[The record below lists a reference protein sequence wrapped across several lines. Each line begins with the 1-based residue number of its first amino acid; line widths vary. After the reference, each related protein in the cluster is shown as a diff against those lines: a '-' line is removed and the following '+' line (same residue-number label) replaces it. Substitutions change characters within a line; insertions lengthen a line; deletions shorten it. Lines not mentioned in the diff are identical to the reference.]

1 MSRESRPQDL
11 WTTKALRRSPR
22 WITVLVAVLSAA
34 AALLSVPLTAAPAHA
49 VNGDG
54 TSRFASYNMRGS
66 DNGGRWDSELVELVR
81 RNPVV
86 ALQEAGSGPP
96 PPGPQLQ
103 NNFER
108 LRLHRTRPY
117 NQPDVVTVTRWPLG
131 SEGRGESR
139 FVYFL
144 QTDPRRIT
152 GTSQDTWDGGRV
164 NLATVTDARADEV
177 EVIENPSYDPD
188 PNAPNNRYRARPLLG
203 LRFGNTWYWNIHAR
217 GEDVVEHNGRPGLLD
232 ELRDFA
238 ARPAQRGRSWVL
250 AGDFNRD
257 ILNRTDSDARDRTLH
272 LRADETLLRTNRP
285 TYIDG
290 DRPSELD
297 YAITHGL
304 PGGFRATVPRGAGSD
319 HAEVHYARTALPDQG
334 PTPSH
339 TYSAALGTITGNQMQ
354 LNPNGTFGVGP
365 ADFGSSQT
373 FRQNTTGAGAHT
385 LQAGARGCVSVASAV
400 RRDVSDARI
409 VAGPCDDPR
418 AQWTITDPRPDPQ
431 WNEDNGGPQ
440 LWRNVA
446 FPTLCLTPSNRQ
458 VTATACSADD
468 VSQRWWSSAVG
479 LPKDWPT
486 TADNVRLESAFM
498 GGRLRRSGSVPGT
511 GVYTQPAPPWWWW
524 IYWLAYERK
533 DYGWNIQQIE
543 PSDNLVRFQ
552 SLDGDNRCLGV
563 LSERA
568 PSGTDAV
575 LRTCDDARGFDA
587 AGQRWL
593 AETYA
598 DGTIR
603 YRNEAD
609 HLCLLAPDA
618 THGNVT
624 LASCNDTLAQRWKV
638 ETP

>member
-1 MSRESRPQDL
+1 MSRESRPQL
-11 WTTKALRRSPR
+11 LRTPKASRRSPR
-22 WITVLVAVLSAA
+22 WITALVAVLSAA
-34 AALLSVPLTAAPAHA
+34 AALLSVPLSAAPAHA
-49 VNGDG
+49 VNRDG
-54 TSRFASYNMRGS
+54 TSPFTSYNMRGS
-66 DNGGRWDSELVELVR
+66 DNGGRWDSELRELVR
-81 RNPVV
+81 QNPVV

-96 PPGPQLQ
+96 EPSPQLQ
-103 NNFER
+103 NRFESIP
-108 LRLHRTRPY
+108 LNRTRPH
-117 NQPDVVTVTRWPLG
+117 NQPNTVTLTRWPLG
-131 SEGRGESR
+131 TGSRGEDR
-139 FVYFL
+139 WVYFL

-164 NLATVTDARADEV
+164 NLATVTDARADAV
-177 EVIENPSYDPD
+177 EVLDNPSYDPN

-203 LRFGNTWYWNIHAR
+203 LRFGNTWYWNIHGR
-217 GEDVVEHNGRPGLLD
+217 GEDVTEHDGRPGLLD
-232 ELRDFA
+232 QVRNFA
-238 ARPAQRGRSWVL
+238 ARRDQRGRNWVL
-250 AGDFNRD
+250 VGDFNVN
-257 ILNRTDSDARDRTLH
+257 ILNRSDSEARQSLH
-272 LRADETLLRTNRP
+272 LRADETLLRTGRP

-297 YAITHGL
+297 YAISHGL
-304 PGGFRATVPRGAGSD
+304 PGGFRATIPRGAGSD
-319 HAEVHYARTALPDQG
+319 HAEVHFARTATPVQTPG
-334 PTPSH
+334 PSH
-339 TYSAALGTITGNQMQ
+339 TYSVALGTITGTQLQM
-354 LNPNGTFGVGP
+354 NANGSFGVGP
-365 ADFGSSQT
+365 GVFDSSQT
-373 FRQNTTGAGAHT
+373 FRENTTAAGAHT
-385 LQAGARGCVSVASAV
+385 LQAVDGRACLSVESAV
-400 RRDVSDARI
+400 RRDASDSRV
-409 VAGPCDDPR
+409 VAGPCDDLR
-418 AQWTITDPRPDPQ
+418 AHWTITDPRPDPQ

-446 FPTLCLTPSNRQ
+446 VPTLCLTPSNRQ
-458 VTATACSADD
+458 VTATKCSNDD
-468 VSQRWWSSAVG
+468 VLQRWWTSAVG

-486 TADNVRLESAFM
+486 TAGNVRLESAFM

-533 DYGWNIQQIE
+533 DYGWNIQQIN

-563 LSERA
+563 RSERA

-603 YRNEAD
+603 YRNEAN

-618 THGNVT
+618 NHGNVA

-638 ETP
+638 VTP